1 MRIWVIDTGLPGVNN
16 QCLGLAAAIA
26 TQVPCEVATVRAHI
40 RTKRLRGLLRWALR
54 RKLIGPRRNT
64 LASRLL
70 TRLIF
75 NAQFSVGDA
84 PDVVITA
91 LGRSEYTAALL
102 GGTEGAFAIHI
113 GAPDN
118 MPASTYNFLVLVN
131 SDAPA
136 DIGPHVHL
144 FTYPTPVLRQ
154 TVETKAATVPRE
166 GRKLAVFLGGNG
178 AGYTFTARDWE
189 KLASGIAA
197 LAKRTCAKLLITTSR
212 RTGKDTERQL
222 AANLPGNVIED
233 VVWYAS
239 APRPVIIDYLARA
252 DIAFVTGDSRSMI
265 ADAIAAGKPVY
276 AIDPPEKTL
285 DAVHRRFL
293 EVQEAGHR
301 LRRVALSELDA
312 IDVDADC
319 HEWFK
324 PLPRCWSSDFL
335 EALFSTGFR
344 HMVPQPE
351 TGREA

>member
-26 TQVPCEVATVRAHI
+26 THVPCEVATVRGKI

-54 RKLIGPRRNT
+54 RKLIGPGRRT
-64 LASRLL
+64 FVSRLL

-102 GGTEGAFAIHI
+102 GGTEGAFTIHI
-113 GAPDN
+113 GAPGN
-118 MPASTYNFLVLVN
+118 MPASTYDFLVLVN
-131 SDAPA
+131 ADTPA
-136 DIGPHVHL
+136 NIGSHVHL
-144 FTYPTPVLRQ
+144 STYPTPVLRRA
-154 TVETKAATVPRE
+154 VETKAAAGPRD

-178 AGYTFTARDWE
+178 AGYTFTATDWE
-189 KLASGIAA
+189 NLASGITT

-212 RTGKDTERQL
+212 RTGKAAESQL
-222 AANLPGNVIED
+222 AASLPGDVIED
-233 VVWYAS
+233 AVWYAS
-239 APRPVIIDYLARA
+239 APRPVITDYLARSDA
-252 DIAFVTGDSRSMI
+252 TFVTSDSRSMI

-276 AIDPPEKTL
+276 AIDPPEKAL

-335 EALFSTGFR
+335 EALLSTGFR

-351 TGREA
+351 TGRDA